1 MGKRRLEQCRSG
13 KDFLKYAE
21 RGGAEIRTGKGS
33 HHIVRT
39 DRGMCVIPAHA
50 SDLGK
55 GILSKIMKTFCAI
68 GLGVFLL
75 LWFGII

>member
-1 MGKRRLEQCRSG
+1 MGKRRLDQCRSG

-33 HHIVRT
+33 HHIVKT
-39 DRGMCVIPAHA
+39 DRGMCVVPVHA

-55 GILSKIMKTFCAI
+55 GILSKIVKTFCAI
-68 GLGVFLL
+68 GLGIVVLM
-75 LWFGII
+75 WFGVI